1 MSIVMSIVMSID
13 KRVESLEWENGS
25 LEARPF
31 EKFEALYMCVCLLE
45 LQLNIVLFFYFKS
58 YTIIII
64 TDVNTTPSRN
74 SIIQVGKI
82 IQHARSQKNMCF
94 YTFFPKTRFSSGYQQ
109 RCGNIIKESQSH
121 NDSPDKVTII
131 KDSPDFVETRFSS
144 RRRFSSILESSMMA
158 HAFAVSNPVDPVIM

>member
-1 MSIVMSIVMSID
+1 
-13 KRVESLEWENGS
+13 
-25 LEARPF
+25 
-31 EKFEALYMCVCLLE
+31 MCVSFE
-45 LQLNIVLFFYFKS
+45 LQFNIVFFTLS
-58 YTIIII
+58 H
-64 TDVNTTPSRN
+64 TPSSSSLMSKQPPFAQFN
-74 SIIQVGKI
+74 HSSWQDHSTCKI
-82 IQHARSQKNMCF
+82 AEKMCF

-109 RCGNIIKESQSH
+109 RFGNIIKESQSH